1 MSAESWKICLSY
13 QDENQQHQVFELFI
27 NKDNISFYELVLL
40 IEEVGYSPAYDFLY
54 YKKKYPCG
62 KGYLVRIDNDVHVN
76 KMISEHTNEKR
87 IQLYVFREEANIDVA
102 PSDAQHEVD
111 GPAIRLEDVFDE
123 GAVKTKTTTSQR
135 TVRRSKR
142 LNVVQSHIE
151 YIDGECDPVLET
163 HALEDNGNQLD
174 IRDDRVDNIS
184 GVGKRRGTS
193 LPAVWNMP
201 NGERIVVKCNNL
213 GQPIGDEG
221 GVLGKFLGT
230 IARLGGYCPL
240 DKKDWRN
247 VKKDGGA
254 ETILQCVQTKFLYP
268 TKCDKW
274 ILKTTGRDWRRFKAG
289 LKEKF
294 FSANKKRKSLY
305 KLCPEYV
312 DSDQWCELVR
322 FWKSREA
329 RAVSDKN
336 KTSRSM
342 VKTSHTAGTKSFAR
356 WAEDLV
362 ELENIITEHP
372 ELAQSEHGRVAWKG
386 DALHKVLG
394 NEKPGQVHGMGLL
407 PVPNQV
413 YGRKSRYLK
422 NINVTTIDGSSHD
435 GGADAMEEIA
445 KLKQLIEQQDKIID
459 ALRNNDGF
467 RGANEITMVGTQVIL
482 KSSTYPNKRHVAHA
496 TILSCKSKQLVGGVE
511 LGRQFIEVQVDQPI
525 DECELLIERFSG

>member
-1 MSAESWKICLSY
+1 MSFAPAVSFSRPWTRAADLAAGEGVDLSAERRRRGLWSRVSGGGMESRGCKAGSGIEGPRHGLAAAQSAA
-13 QDENQQHQVFELFI
+13 NA
-27 NKDNISFYELVLL
+27 LVSGGGT
-40 IEEVGYSPAYDFLY
+40 EYRG
-54 YKKKYPCG
+54 
-62 KGYLVRIDNDVHVN
+62 
-76 KMISEHTNEKR
+76 
-87 IQLYVFREEANIDVA
+87 
-102 PSDAQHEVD
+102 
-111 GPAIRLEDVFDE
+111 
-123 GAVKTKTTTSQR
+123 

-151 YIDGECDPVLET
+151 YIDGEHDSVLET
-163 HALEDNGNQLD
+163 HDLEDNGNQVD

-184 GVGKRRGTS
+184 
-193 LPAVWNMP
+193 
-201 NGERIVVKCNNL
+201 
-213 GQPIGDEG
+213 
-221 GVLGKFLGT
+221 
-230 IARLGGYCPL
+230 
-240 DKKDWRN
+240 
-247 VKKDGGA
+247 
-254 ETILQCVQTKFLYP
+254 
-268 TKCDKW
+268 
-274 ILKTTGRDWRRFKAG
+274 
-289 LKEKF
+289 
-294 FSANKKRKSLY
+294 
-305 KLCPEYV
+305 
-312 DSDQWCELVR
+312 
-322 FWKSREA
+322 
-329 RAVSDKN
+329 VSDKN
-336 KTSRSM
+336 KTSCSM

-467 RGANEITMVGTQVIL
+467 SGANEITMVGTQVIL
-482 KSSTYPNKRHVAHA
+482 KSSTYPNKRHVAHD